1 MKLKI
6 FILLVLCSIFST
18 SFCQEIS
25 IIKNF
30 YNDLYNLNCNE
41 EKIVKKYILYRG
53 KTQLTNATNTLKELK
68 NPVDGADSFL
78 GLLKHNISKSDYSI
92 QHYDKFDECE
102 KKMFNRIKKSLKSSI
117 YKIKLNNYPINSYML
132 VQSNK
137 IISLIGFKKGDI
149 DDFVFLI
156 YY

>member
-25 IIKNF
+25 IIKSF

-41 EKIVKKYILYRG
+41 EEIVKKYIFYKG
-53 KTQLTNATNTLKELK
+53 KTQCTNAINTLKELK
-68 NPVDGADSFL
+68 NPVDGEDSFL
-78 GLLKHNISKSDYSI
+78 GLLKNSISNSEYSI
-92 QHYDKFDECE
+92 QHYDKFDYSE
-102 KKMFNRIKKSLKSSI
+102 KKMFSKIKKSLKSHI
-117 YKIKLNNYPINSYML
+117 YKIKLNDHPISNYML
-132 VQSNK
+132 VKSNK

-149 DDFVFLI
+149 DDFVFLT
-156 YY
+156 YH